1 MLLNFTKSLVRAFS
15 SFRWECAQHFDF
27 LVPKYL
33 SLFKIFDL
41 KHVLLKLHIN
51 VWSFDG
57 FFYPFVGTLHPFM
70 VEVFFFLLWSRSLYP
85 FAVNNLGGFECMPG
99 FDRNIA
105 HFIFDMSWVILFG
118 CYFVKIYMLFFDC
131 EIDGAFSFKQN
142 TI

>member
-1 MLLNFTKSLVRAFS
+1 MQVKYPPFSPSRLTFTTTKGAFVYFFFSVLLNFTKNLVRAFS

-70 VEVFFFLLWSRSLYP
+70 VEVFFFLLWSRSFYP
-85 FAVNNLGGFECMPG
+85 FVVEVYLSFCGDGL
-99 FDRNIA
+99 
-105 HFIFDMSWVILFG
+105 FILLW
-118 CYFVKIYMLFFDC
+118 
-131 EIDGAFSFKQN
+131 
-142 TI
+142 